1 MEVKVEVAAAR
12 ADVFVRREL
21 LRHPAPGVVP
31 QAARRAPLLP
41 RPVVAEALRDEVSLA
56 VDEVGN
62 RAVLEGDEVAELV
75 RLGAAAR
82 REARPRVLQM
92 RGAWGETRGQTRGH
106 HPWRG
111 RC

>member
-1 MEVKVEVAAAR
+1 MVVRTVRTGWGGKEEVEVAEAR

-21 LRHPAPGVVP
+21 LRHPAPRVVP
-31 QAARRAPLLP
+31 EAARRAPLLA

-56 VDEVGN
+56 VDEVGD

-82 REARPRVLQM
+82 REARPRVLKEA
-92 RGAWGETRGQTRGH
+92 GKVG
-106 HPWRG
+106 
-111 RC
+111 